1 LFTGSEEDLDFI
13 CFREAP
19 LFPAEVQPPYNTTV
33 APERAQRL
41 WQLNH
46 AILQQAANKAE
57 NSGLKT
63 QVKFCLLQ

>member
-1 LFTGSEEDLDFI
+1 MGWSMGVFTGSEEDLDFI
-13 CFREAP
+13 CFCEAP

-33 APERAQRL
+33 APDRAQRL

-57 NSGLKT
+57 NSGH
-63 QVKFCLLQ
+63 